1 MSIEIVKS
9 FFAEVSR
16 SPELQEEL
24 KSVSS
29 ETRNQAIHDMAQ
41 IGVKHGFVFT
51 VDELDASLQTAEAQ
65 REELS
70 ETELRAVAG
79 GVISPIIFSLVPI
92 FCSPA

>member
-51 VDELDASLQTAEAQ
+51 VDELEESLQSTEAQ
-65 REELS
+65 QERLS
-70 ETELRAVAG
+70 DTELREVAG
-79 GVISPIIFSLVPI
+79 GAPEVNFILGLIPTL
-92 FCSPA
+92 AK